1 MEVPWLNDTQEWQ
14 LLQASPSGL
23 RRLTIDGFGQ
33 DAGTGR
39 FTYTPWT
46 AKQKSMR
53 QVVIAD
59 GIFQRSGN
67 VFLPH
72 NCIKGL
78 GTVFSGR
85 DNEFFHGE
93 YLGDAA
99 CKVGKRARILGKP
112 APANAQSRGGAV
124 GLFAASPAQGPC
136 THASLGFP
144 LPSLLQTD
152 LLPHSLNILQTNT
165 FMQV

>member
-1 MEVPWLNDTQEWQ
+1 MNIHGSALVERHAGMAAV
-14 LLQASPSGL
+14 ASLAIGL

-33 DAGTGR
+33 DAGTGG
-39 FTYTPWT
+39 FTYTPWA

-112 APANAQSRGGAV
+112 APANAQSRAAPSGCSLQVRHRAMHIGFT
-124 GLFAASPAQGPC
+124 GLSAAI
-136 THASLGFP
+136 P
-144 LPSLLQTD
+144 LAD
-152 LLPHSLNILQTNT
+152 
-165 FMQV
+165 